1 MGGLASGDSYPQKKW
16 STLLASLL
24 KSSGAFYIR
33 HCLYLPRFGRIFA
46 ERTENSRPMLRFTSA
61 KKLAKAGFK
70 QPKRLR
76 PGQDWYTPAGKP
88 ASVIKS
94 TDPLAGFVLLDI
106 STNTVVQYEIRELIY
121 APTADEILRAISKV
135 GKHRLLGM
143 QPGAKEFEVN
153 GSNLHQ
159 YRKGRRAADI
169 LAKEFVAIV
178 AAKA

>member
-1 MGGLASGDSYPQKKW
+1 
-16 STLLASLL
+16 
-24 KSSGAFYIR
+24 
-33 HCLYLPRFGRIFA
+33 
-46 ERTENSRPMLRFTSA
+46 MLRFSSA
-61 KKLAKAGFK
+61 KKLAKSGFR
-70 QPKRLR
+70 QPKTLR
-76 PGQDWYTPAGKP
+76 PGQDWYTPTGHP

-94 TDPLAGFVLLDI
+94 TGDGFVLLDI
-106 STNTVVQYEIRELIY
+106 STNTVVQYAIKDLVY

-178 AAKA
+178 ASRV